1 MAKKRKKAPRGYH
14 YMPDGTLMKNSAH
27 KKKKKKRWVDLL
39 QHQHWLRWLIRDQ
52 CEREEEMSKKRKRRK
67 VPKDKATDLP
77 KKYLSGLKGS
87 KRSARASLIKTMSS
101 LYKSGAR
108 IPASL
113 FKMRRK

>member
-1 MAKKRKKAPRGYH
+1 MAR
-14 YMPDGTLMKNSAH
+14 
-27 KKKKKKRWVDLL
+27 
-39 QHQHWLRWLIRDQ
+39 
-52 CEREEEMSKKRKRRK
+52 KRKRRK
-67 VPKDKATDLP
+67 VARDKELDLP

-87 KRSARASLIKTMSS
+87 KRSARASLLKTMSS